1 MKNKKRDNEMTS
13 EKLLIIKNLEK
24 SIREYAIKRERAIKE
39 RNYDKVRLL
48 DCLESEAYIILNK
61 LKLPN

>member
-1 MKNKKRDNEMTS
+1 MDNKIQIVTT
-13 EKLLIIKNLEK
+13 LEK

-48 DCLESEAYIILNK
+48 DCLESEACTLLNK